1 MMSKIEITPGMFSKV
16 ESKPSFKTPITLASA
31 ALIVFVFFGLLG
43 KTGDVVFV
51 WSDKRELIQ
60 LPQCSVA
67 SASLGIAVGIMLLF
81 IAGLSIFLTSK
92 EKKTP
97 IWLII
102 IFGLLAMFALL
113 GWLATGAAQ
122 GVQMVFILSNTLVL
136 AIPLILGGMAGIMS
150 ERVGVVNIA
159 IEGQLLTGAF
169 VSSVVGTITGN
180 LYLGLVAAMIAA
192 GILSMAL
199 ASLAIKY
206 LVDQIIIGVLLNV
219 LVIGVTNFLHS
230 AWLDNDSAHL
240 NFPGTFDKISIP
252 FISDIPV
259 LGQVLFDNRI
269 TVYLMFIIVPVL
281 WFVLFRTRLGLRAR
295 AVGEHP
301 LAADTVGINVAKTRF
316 WWVTIGG
323 MVAGLGGAALTIG
336 NVGSFGREMSGGQ
349 GFIALAVVILGRWQP
364 IYVTLSALLFGF
376 TIILR
381 VWANQVSPGIPVD
394 FITMVPYLV
403 TLVAV
408 AGFAGKVK
416 APAASGQPYIKG

>member
-1 MMSKIEITPGMFSKV
+1 MSKIEVTPGMFSKA
-16 ESKPSFKTPITLASA
+16 EAKPSLKAPIAMLTG
-31 ALIVFVFFGLLG
+31 ALVVLVFFGFLG
-43 KTGDVVFV
+43 KTGDIDFV
-51 WSDKRELIQ
+51 WSDKREAIQ
-60 LPQCSVA
+60 LPVFTVNSMLFCTVVGGLLIA
-67 SASLGIAVGIMLLF
+67 IGAFSLWLNSRNKA
-81 IAGLSIFLTSK
+81 
-92 EKKTP
+92 TP
-97 IWLII
+97 FWLIA
-102 IFGLLAMFALL
+102 IFGLGTMMALL
-113 GWLATGAAQ
+113 GWLATGALQ

-136 AIPLILGGMAGIMS
+136 AIPLIMGGMAGIMS

-180 LYLGLVAAMIAA
+180 LYVGMVSAMIAA
-192 GILSMAL
+192 ALVSTVL

-230 AWLDNDSAHL
+230 AWLNNDSAHL
-240 NFPGTFDKISIP
+240 NFPGTFDKIAIP
-252 FISDIPV
+252 LLSEIPIV
-259 LGQVLFDNRI
+259 GQVLFNNRI
-269 TVYLMFIIVPVL
+269 TVYLMFLIVPVL
-281 WFVLFRTRLGLRAR
+281 WYVLFRTKLGLRAR
-295 AVGEHP
+295 AVGENP
-301 LAADTVGINVAKTRF
+301 LAADTVGINVARTRF
-316 WWVTIGG
+316 WWVTLGG

-416 APAASGQPYIKG
+416 PPAASGQPYIKG

>member
-1 MMSKIEITPGMFSKV
+1 MFSKV
-16 ESKPSFKTPITLASA
+16 ETKPSLKAPITMLVSA
-31 ALIVFVFFGLLG
+31 WVVLVFFGFLG
-43 KTGDVVFV
+43 KEGDITYV
-51 WSDKRELIQ
+51 WSEKKEIFQ
-60 LPQCSVA
+60 LPSFTVNSMLACTIFGALLLVIGIV
-67 SASLGIAVGIMLLF
+67 SLVINLL
-81 IAGLSIFLTSK
+81 K
-92 EKKTP
+92 KKTP
-97 IWLII
+97 FWLIA
-102 IFGLLAMFALL
+102 IFGLIAMMALL
-113 GWLATGAAQ
+113 GWLATGAVQ
-122 GVQMVFILSNTLVL
+122 GVQMIFILSNTLVL

-169 VSSVVGTITGN
+169 VSAVVGTMTGN
-180 LYLGLVAAMIAA
+180 LYLGMVAAMVAA
-192 GILSMAL
+192 GLVSMVL

-206 LVDQIIIGVLLNV
+206 LVEQIIIGVLLNV

-230 AWLDNDSAHL
+230 AWLDNDSSHL
-240 NFPGTFDKISIP
+240 NYPGTFDKIAIP
-252 FISDIPV
+252 FLSDIPV
-259 LGQVLFDNRI
+259 LGQVLFNNRI
-269 TVYLMFIIVPVL
+269 TVYLMFLIVPVL
-281 WFVLFRTRLGLRAR
+281 WYILFRTKLGLRAR

-301 LAADTVGINVAKTRF
+301 LAADTVGINVGRTRF

-408 AGFAGKVK
+408 AGFAGKVRP
-416 APAASGQPYIKG
+416 PAASGQPYEKG

>member
-1 MMSKIEITPGMFSKV
+1 MSKIEITPGMFSKV
-16 ESKPSFKTPITLASA
+16 EAKPNFKTPITLAVA
-31 ALIVFVFFGLLG
+31 ALIVFLFFGLLG
-43 KTGDVVFV
+43 KAGDVVFV

-60 LPQCSVA
+60 LPKWSVA
-67 SASLGIAVGIMLLF
+67 SAGLGIAVGIILLL
-81 IAGLSIFLTSK
+81 IAGLSIFLASR

-97 IWLII
+97 SWMII

-281 WFVLFRTRLGLRAR
+281 WYVLFRTRLGLRAR

-301 LAADTVGINVAKTRF
+301 LAADTVGINVAMTRF